1 MDGAVSDWNEVNKGV
16 PQSWPLYRTAWNEVN
31 KGVPQSWP
39 LLFVLFM
46 NDLPD
51 VVQDCSMGL

>member
-16 PQSWPLYRTAWNEVN
+16 PQSWPLYRTGMN